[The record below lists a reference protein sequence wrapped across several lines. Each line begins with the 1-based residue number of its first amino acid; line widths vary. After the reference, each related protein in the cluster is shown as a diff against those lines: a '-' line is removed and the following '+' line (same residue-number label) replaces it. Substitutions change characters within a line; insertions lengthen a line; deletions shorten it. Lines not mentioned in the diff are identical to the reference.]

1 MDFYLPIKHAFSVKP
16 CSGIAI
22 IFWSCGLL
30 FFYLSVQGILN
41 DRKIYISGDVFP
53 SSFLRFATSDVDKEY
68 IKRYNLMDGPAK
80 VDELCTLGTL
90 IVFISYTLIYNLI
103 LKRQE
108 SYSFSCRLHK

>member
-1 MDFYLPIKHAFSVKP
+1 MDFYFPIKHAFSVKL

-22 IFWSCGLL
+22 LLWSCGLL

-41 DRKIYISGDVFP
+41 GRKNDMFGDIYS

-68 IKRYNLMDGPAK
+68 IKRYNLMDGPANI
-80 VDELCTLGTL
+80 DESCTFGTL
-90 IVFISYTLIYNLI
+90 IVFISYTIIYNLI